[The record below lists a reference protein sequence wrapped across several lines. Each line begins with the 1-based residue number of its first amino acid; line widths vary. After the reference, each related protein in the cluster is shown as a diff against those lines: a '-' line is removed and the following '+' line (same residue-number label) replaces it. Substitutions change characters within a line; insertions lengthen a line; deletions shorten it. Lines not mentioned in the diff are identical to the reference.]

1 MHAIPYF
8 SYGCLCPRSDGL
20 EGQRGAQHARS
31 QKSQE
36 SRATRVNSM
45 TRRSNCLCY
54 SLIPRSACSLAET
67 QLLRVDLLARHV
79 GNTLMLKSRHLATA
93 IATWTGAVQ
102 FALQRRVLVQK
113 ALRRL
118 ANRTVATAF
127 ASWTGTSRHFRLFL
141 FSLVSET
148 ESNML
153 SASQYARIFSRCNAR
168 VAS

>member
-148 ESNML
+148 VLKHAINITV
-153 SASQYARIFSRCNAR
+153 RT
-168 VAS
+168 